1 MSKVSDQRPSPIAGL
16 WYSGSRERLS
26 QQIENYLESAVI
38 PDLPGEVIAL
48 VAPHAG
54 HRYSGRTAGH
64 AFKTIKGKSFE
75 RVVVVSP
82 YHSYHASQLLTSA
95 HKAYVTPL
103 GDVPIDEG
111 AVEKLEQNLME
122 VSDLQLTRIAQDGEH
137 SLEIELP
144 FLQCALVN
152 DFKLIPLMVHSQSA
166 DLSRKLGA
174 ALAAT
179 VKDSSTLLVAS
190 TDLSHFYPEEVAAR
204 LDTVM
209 LQQIEQL
216 SPEGVLEAERE
227 GRGFACGAGAVAA
240 VLYASKA
247 LGANTV
253 RILHHSTSGE
263 ETGDYSSVVGYGAA
277 VVMKVT

>member
-26 QQIENYLESAVI
+26 QQIDNYFETAII

-82 YHSYHASQLLTSA
+82 YHSFHSAQLLTSA

-103 GDVPIDEG
+103 GDVPIDET
-111 AVEKLEQNLME
+111 AVDRLEQNLME
-122 VSDLQLTRIAQDGEH
+122 VSDLQLTRIAQDDEH

-152 DFKLIPLMVHSQSA
+152 EFQLLPLMVHSQSA
-166 DLSRKLGA
+166 DVARKLGA

-179 VKDSSTLLVAS
+179 IKDRSTLLVAS
-190 TDLSHFYPEEVAAR
+190 TDLSHFYPEEVATR

-216 SPEGVLEAERE
+216 SPESVLEAERE

-253 RILHHSTSGE
+253 HILHHSTSGE